1 MSKQFTPCPACG
13 AVGEVNSTCQFCGTT
28 ILLKEG
34 ATPSNARII
43 KQRTVTP
50 QQYAERISIYEDVRA
65 YEESHYLRR
74 VRIGNEQGV
83 INLNG
88 ELVYPLQHVSIH
100 IVSDTKLYLSGGEGA
115 RNILV
120 KNKDFEEDIDSSPF
134 EYVRLGVFLDLK
146 TMEKYDGIQ
155 YTYDD
160 DDDDDDDDDNDGRDV
175 WYAWENNLCKG
186 RIDPRTWE
194 IIEPADEDVR
204 AYEESEREKW
214 IEEKRLKLKEK
225 RLTAELIEKR
235 RKESEKRAEEMRVKN
250 RRDWV
255 IGIIFTI
262 LFILFSYF
270 F

>member
-1 MSKQFTPCPACG
+1 
-13 AVGEVNSTCQFCGTT
+13 
-28 ILLKEG
+28 
-34 ATPSNARII
+34 
-43 KQRTVTP
+43 
-50 QQYAERISIYEDVRA
+50 
-65 YEESHYLRR
+65 
-74 VRIGNEQGV
+74 
-83 INLNG
+83 
-88 ELVYPLQHVSIH
+88 
-100 IVSDTKLYLSGGEGA
+100 
-115 RNILV
+115 
-120 KNKDFEEDIDSSPF
+120 
-134 EYVRLGVFLDLK
+134 
-146 TMEKYDGIQ
+146 MEF
-155 YTYDD
+155 
-160 DDDDDDDDDNDGRDV
+160 NGRDV
-175 WYAWENNLCKG
+175 WYEWENNLCKG